1 MCRKKG
7 RVFLVKNWLNIFGR
21 KGYFPLSLS
30 PWTTDEGTIN
40 CNDLGGQNQFF
51 VMTRI
56 NIFSSQGVWFNYCY
70 KIHSPHSTLSLLG
83 FQYNR
88 ALLGPVLWTV
98 HSCSPGRNVLQQ
110 GWQTPLPTSAVRSHR
125 CTNGALYPPMLSEW
139 KSLEQTGKTYL
150 LSWGGRC
157 YSAHVTATWILCQG
171 SPHHLIFQ

>member
-83 FQYNR
+83 FQYI
-88 ALLGPVLWTV
+88 LGPVLWTV

-139 KSLEQTGKTYL
+139 KSLEQTGKTDL